1 MPPAA
6 FAGAGK
12 TAKTSATAAGGALL
26 GSSLPSSDEAAFSDI
41 QKRKRKIVKY
51 VSYLAVI

>member
-41 QKRKRKIVKY
+41 QKRKRKKY
-51 VSYLAVI
+51 VFSYLAVI